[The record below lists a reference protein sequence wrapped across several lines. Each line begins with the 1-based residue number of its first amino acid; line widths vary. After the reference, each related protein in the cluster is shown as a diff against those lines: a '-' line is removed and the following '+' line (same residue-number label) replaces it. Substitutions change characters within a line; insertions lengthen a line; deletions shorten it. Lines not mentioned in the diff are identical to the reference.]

1 MMLNTLKDQKEGT
14 SPKTVFDE
22 EEKPL
27 LCDVN

>member
-14 SPKTVFDE
+14 SPKTVFE